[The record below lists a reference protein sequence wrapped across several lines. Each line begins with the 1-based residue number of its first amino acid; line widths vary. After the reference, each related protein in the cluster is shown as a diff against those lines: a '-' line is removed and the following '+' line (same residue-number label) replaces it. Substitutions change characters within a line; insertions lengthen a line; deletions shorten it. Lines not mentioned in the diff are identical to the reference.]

1 MKSLEFKEEEENL
14 TKPKKR
20 YKNSLPRLNSFCIC
34 CLYKMSKNKVRER
47 ERRAKSCNCFLEKKL
62 TNKQTQ
68 YLTIH

>member
-34 CLYKMSKNKVRER
+34 CLYKMSKNRVRER
-47 ERRAKSCNCFLEKKL
+47 EKEEQKVAIVFWKKKS
-62 TNKQTQ
+62 
-68 YLTIH
+68 